1 MMPMLA
7 WMPLV
12 QPMPGAMHWWWAW
25 IVPMVLLVSVIW
37 KAIRL
42 SSLERYWREVAW
54 MTGQVL
60 LGMLALAV
68 GLIVLVQWVVPLLPA
83 D

>member
-1 MMPMLA
+1 MSLLA
-7 WMPLV
+7 WMPFV
-12 QPMPGAMHWWWAW
+12 QPMTGSIHWWWAW
-25 IVPMVLLVSVIW
+25 IVPMVAGVSVTW

-42 SSLERYWREVAW
+42 GSLDRYWCEVGW

-60 LGMLALAV
+60 LGMAALAA